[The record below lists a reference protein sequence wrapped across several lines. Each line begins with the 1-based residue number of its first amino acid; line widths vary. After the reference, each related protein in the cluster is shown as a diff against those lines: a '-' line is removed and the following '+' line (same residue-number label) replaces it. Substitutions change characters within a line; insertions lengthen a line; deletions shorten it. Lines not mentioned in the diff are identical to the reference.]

1 MFSQDQIPA
10 PEHIAVLADMPAGE
24 AAQDCGPIVCACHQ
38 VGRTTIVHAIANQGL
53 TSVDAIGAAV
63 QAGTNCGS
71 CIPELRQILAQTPA
85 VAAA

>member
-1 MFSQDQIPA
+1 M
-10 PEHIAVLADMPAGE
+10 
-24 AAQDCGPIVCACHQ
+24 
-38 VGRTTIVHAIANQGL
+38 GRTTIVHAIANQGL